1 MERLSCV
8 VIGIV
13 YEMVSRRAVVSRIVR
28 TLMIYGVCYSN
39 SLI

>member
-13 YEMVSRRAVVSRIVR
+13 YEIVMLVGCGELDSWNIDNR
-28 TLMIYGVCYSN
+28 ERVLS
-39 SLI
+39 